1 MQRNRA
7 TLSREEQE
15 LIDVER
21 QMEEQLVQQHMELE
35 RVVAVRTE
43 PNTEGGVGYLC
54 KWRGLPY
61 SEATWENKDLI
72 QKIDNG
78 LKMAEAY
85 QVFLT
90 FVRGQRLLSPL
101 SVSAYHISKDPQ
113 LLGRSRGVHNCHQLF
128 CTTVEGPD
136 SLFVPLL

>member
-1 MQRNRA
+1 MQGCRSDCFASPIFSLKAYLQSAWSEKCLLTLQRNRA

-35 RVVAVRTE
+35 RVVAIRTE

-61 SEATWENKDLI
+61 SEATWENKDMI
-72 QKIDNG
+72 QKMDNG
-78 LKMAEAY
+78 AEMAQAY
-85 QVFLT
+85 QV
-90 FVRGQRLLSPL
+90 RH
-101 SVSAYHISKDPQ
+101 SVLPKQA
-113 LLGRSRGVHNCHQLF
+113 L
-128 CTTVEGPD
+128 
-136 SLFVPLL
+136 

>member
-35 RVVAVRTE
+35 RVVAIRTE

-61 SEATWENKDLI
+61 SEATWENKQLI
-72 QKIDNG
+72 QTIESG
-78 LKMAEAY
+78 PEMAQSY
-85 QVFLT
+85 QVT
-90 FVRGQRLLSPL
+90 N
-101 SVSAYHISKDPQ
+101 SA
-113 LLGRSRGVHNCHQLF
+113 C
-128 CTTVEGPD
+128 
-136 SLFVPLL
+136 